1 MRGLVTVSEVSD
13 RIMIGA
19 SAGFTLRQ
27 FGRVGRLAGSCP
39 SAALMAACTS
49 RAAASIL
56 RERSNCIVML
66 VEPSWLVE
74 VIWLTPAMR
83 PNWRSSGVATDDAI
97 VSGLAPGK
105 PAFTLITGYSTCG
118 IGATGRRKYARMP
131 AINRPIASNDVAT
144 GRRINGAEMF
154 MLFV

>member
-1 MRGLVTVSEVSD
+1 
-13 RIMIGA
+13 
-19 SAGFTLRQ
+19 
-27 FGRVGRLAGSCP
+27 
-39 SAALMAACTS
+39 MAACTS

-83 PNWRSSGVATDDAI
+83 PNWRSRGVATDDAI
-97 VSGLAPGK
+97 VSGLAPGN
-105 PAFTLITGYSTCG
+105 PAPTLITGYSTWG

-131 AINRPIASNDVAT
+131 AINNPIANNEVAT

-154 MLFV
+154 ISQHSKGLVQCGLPKLPKSGNCQN

>member
-1 MRGLVTVSEVSD
+1 
-13 RIMIGA
+13 
-19 SAGFTLRQ
+19 
-27 FGRVGRLAGSCP
+27 
-39 SAALMAACTS
+39 MAACTS

-97 VSGLAPGK
+97 VSGLAPGN
-105 PAFTLITGYSTCG
+105 PAPTLITGYSTWG

-131 AINRPIASNDVAT
+131 AINSPIANNDVAT

-154 MLFV
+154 MLFLQSRARACGFPGARRFLRALGREGEGTLSSEGSQG